1 MDRRQVQ
8 IGLWIVLFLLQALA
22 IGVVAVL
29 LLKQPKVE
37 TMQPRSVQMS
47 KMYSTVFAEKGQLPV
62 EDQRKLLSLAVDLE
76 KMLDADA
83 RLQASTLN
91 VVQELVAALLL
102 FLGFTVILQALIAVM
117 TLRAQPLKTP

>member
-1 MDRRQVQ
+1 MESRKVQ
-8 IGLWIVLFLLQALA
+8 IALWVVLFLLQALA
-22 IGVVAVL
+22 GGVLTVL
-29 LLKQPKVE
+29 LLKQSIE
-37 TMQPRSVQMS
+37 TTQPRPFQMS
-47 KMYSTVFAEKGQLPV
+47 KVYSTVLSEKGQLPV

-91 VVQELVAALLL
+91 VVQELVSALLL

-117 TLRAQPLKTP
+117 TLRAQSLKTP